1 MNNWLQN
8 YFEIECRDS
17 YLFIYLSFL
26 NLRGLDG
33 ANGLIEKNDPIKQKD
48 IQTYHQ
54 IVRNIANEE
63 HGWEFRI
70 CHFPYSSFCLMKV

>member
-1 MNNWLQN
+1 LVAHLPSDVAFVGHSRVKMHNWLQN

-17 YLFIYLSFL
+17 DLFIYLSFL

-48 IQTYHQ
+48 I
-54 IVRNIANEE
+54 
-63 HGWEFRI
+63 
-70 CHFPYSSFCLMKV
+70 